1 MRHRLLYVSVL
12 LCAWAALVDVPLAAA
27 YVDPTTGEPVVS
39 RVLRGFEPPEK
50 RWMAGHR
57 GVDLYLP
64 VGGVV
69 LAAGDGVVY
78 FAGSIAGKP
87 ALSIAHGN
95 GLRTTY
101 QPVFARVKKGDRV
114 QEGDVIGTLAPSV
127 DGYPG
132 LHWGAIEGRED
143 YINPLDLLGEPVIR
157 LKPVGGRGRRRP

>member
-1 MRHRLLYVSVL
+1 MPHRLLYLLVL
-12 LCAWAALVDVPLAAA
+12 LFMWAALVDVPLAAA
-27 YVDPTTGEPVVS
+27 FVDPTTGEPVAS

-57 GVDLYLP
+57 GVDLDLP
-64 VGGVV
+64 VGGKVR
-69 LAAGDGVVY
+69 AAGDGVVY

-101 QPVFARVKKGDRV
+101 QPVFARVKKGDQV
-114 QEGDVIGTLAPSV
+114 KEGGVIGTLAPSV

-143 YINPLDLLGEPVIR
+143 YIDPLDLLGEPVIR
-157 LKPVGGRGRRRP
+157 LKPVGGSGRIRL

>member
-1 MRHRLLYVSVL
+1 MRHRLVYVSVL
-12 LCAWAALVDVPLAAA
+12 LCVWAAPVDVPLAAA

-57 GVDLYLP
+57 GVDLDLP
-64 VGGVV
+64 VGGMV
-69 LAAGDGVVY
+69 LASGDGVVY

-101 QPVFARVKKGDRV
+101 QPVFARVKKGDQV
-114 QEGDVIGTLAPSV
+114 KEGDVIGTLAPSV

>member
-1 MRHRLLYVSVL
+1 MRHRLLCLSAL
-12 LCAWAALVDVPLAAA
+12 LCLWAALGDIPLAAA
-27 YVDPTTGEPVVS
+27 FVDPTTGEPVAS

-57 GVDLYLP
+57 GVDLDLP
-64 VGGVV
+64 VGGKVR
-69 LAAGDGVVY
+69 AAGDGVVY
-78 FAGSIAGKP
+78 FAGAIAGKP

-101 QPVFARVKKGDRV
+101 QPVFARVKKGDQV
-114 QEGDVIGTLAPSV
+114 QEGDIIGTLAPSV

-157 LKPVGGRGRRRP
+157 LKPAGGSERRRP